1 VTAQTALG
9 SVGRGLLAGLAGT
22 VAMTLAQEAVS
33 WARNRRSSV
42 AGSLREPRT
51 WAEAPPP
58 AQVARQVAAVF
69 GYRVTKRQAPLVGN
83 AVHLG
88 YGVALGG
95 LYGLAQEQL
104 RLHPLAHGAILGA
117 AVWGLQY
124 AVLPGLKVY
133 SRSGGIRPERSP
145 STSRTTSPTAWAPPA
160 CTPRWIPA
168 R

>member
-1 VTAQTALG
+1 MTAQTALG
-9 SVGRGLLAGLAGT
+9 SVSRGLLAGLAGT

-88 YGVALGG
+88 WGVALGG

-104 RLHPLAHGAILGA
+104 RLHPLAHGAVFGA

-133 SRSGGIRPERSP
+133 EPIWRYPPGTLAVDLSYHLAYGLGAAGVHAALDSR
-145 STSRTTSPTAWAPPA
+145 
-160 CTPRWIPA
+160 
-168 R
+168 